1 MKEKEKI
8 VGKVQFKLDDGTI
21 TKPVKAEFKDLR
33 PNTEGCDG
41 YCRSYCCN
49 ANIDLD
55 MGLCFE
61 CHDHSDTACSH
72 CENQCEDMRTV

>member
-1 MKEKEKI
+1 MIIKRKGNFCVMATKEK
-8 VGKVQFKLDDGTI
+8 GD
-21 TKPVKAEFKDLR
+21 KDLR

-41 YCRSYCCN
+41 YCRSWCCG